1 MVAPIGRTKRHTRG
15 STWFLVSSKLM
26 VTGSVALLEPVP
38 KAVVMAFAMFAI
50 NLNGKVLVTTE
61 NISGSTTKPWT
72 NKPESIAM
80 YIVLV
85 HTSVDIDL

>member
-1 MVAPIGRTKRHTRG
+1 
-15 STWFLVSSKLM
+15 M

-72 NKPESIAM
+72 NKPESITM
-80 YIVLV
+80 QCTLYYVQVWLQ
-85 HTSVDIDL
+85 TY